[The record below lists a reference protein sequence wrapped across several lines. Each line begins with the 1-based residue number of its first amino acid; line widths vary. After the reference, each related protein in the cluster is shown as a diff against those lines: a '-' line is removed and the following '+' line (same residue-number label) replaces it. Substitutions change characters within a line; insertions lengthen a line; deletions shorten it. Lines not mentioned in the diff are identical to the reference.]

1 MNVQK
6 KSPPTVTDRKL
17 NTKGGSLSLMM
28 ELNVGKYKVTRFTC
42 DKFLKGLDFFG

>member
-17 NTKGGSLSLMM
+17 NTKGGSLSFMM
-28 ELNVGKYKVTRFTC
+28 ELNVDEYKVTRFTC
-42 DKFLKGLDFFG
+42 DKF